1 MWLIGAYFVWI
12 ICMWLCCPLSFFE
25 KSFAIIYCI
34 LCLCDL
40 LQTLT
45 FPIIYEHSLSR
56 SFLIATLYYEVGHPT
71 QNICEC
77 NAKSY
82 SRRCILSKKKQFV
95 FLLWFSFRRSFFVCF
110 LSNVLMYTCFHSN
123 WFHIETWKWCIEKDK
138 TPEGVY
144 LLKVT
149 NKDTGIIKSCS

>member
-12 ICMWLCCPLSFFE
+12 ICMWLRCALSFFE

-82 SRRCILSKKKQFV
+82 SRRCILSKKNS
-95 FLLWFSFRRSFFVCF
+95 LFFFYGF
-110 LSNVLMYTCFHSN
+110 LSGALFLFVSFQMFWCTLVFTPTDSILKHENDVLKK
-123 WFHIETWKWCIEKDK
+123 IKLRK
-138 TPEGVY
+138 VY
-144 LLKVT
+144 
-149 NKDTGIIKSCS
+149 IY

>member
-12 ICMWLCCPLSFFE
+12 ICMWLRCALPFFE

-82 SRRCILSKKKQFV
+82 SRRCILSKKKT
-95 FLLWFSFRRSFFVCF
+95 VCF
-110 LSNVLMYTCFHSN
+110 SSMVFFPALFFCLFPFKCSDVHLFSLQLIPYWNMKMMY
-123 WFHIETWKWCIEKDK
+123 WKR
-138 TPEGVY
+138 
-144 LLKVT
+144 
-149 NKDTGIIKSCS
+149 

>member
-12 ICMWLCCPLSFFE
+12 ICMWLRCALSFFE

-40 LQTLT
+40 LQALT

-110 LSNVLMYTCFHSN
+110 LS
-123 WFHIETWKWCIEKDK
+123 TWKWCIEKDK

-149 NKDTGIIKSCS
+149 NKDTGIIESCS